1 LEVAEPARLVEAP
14 VVAEMK
20 RAPIMAVQPTGEEV
34 QLAQVVTPPPVEVE
48 AAAAPAPEPAPMLPD
63 TASKLP
69 LIGLFGL
76 MALGGAFAVRALA
89 RRLQ

>member
-1 LEVAEPARLVEAP
+1 
-14 VVAEMK
+14 
-20 RAPIMAVQPTGEEV
+20 MAAQPTGEEV
-34 QLAQVVTPPPVEVE
+34 QLAQVVTPPPAELE
-48 AAAAPAPEPAPMLPD
+48 AAPAPEPAPMLPE